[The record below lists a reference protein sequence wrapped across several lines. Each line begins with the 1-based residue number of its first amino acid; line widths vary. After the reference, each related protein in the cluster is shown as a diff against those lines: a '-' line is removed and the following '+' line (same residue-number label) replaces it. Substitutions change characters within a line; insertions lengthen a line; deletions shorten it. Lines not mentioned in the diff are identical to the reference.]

1 MTGEIKNKKFY
12 YYKLK
17 PFYFNELVNSI
28 LVSPKHW
35 DPELMSLRYDFAHIF
50 SVTYSNFYGLP
61 YKIEVIVT
69 IPVQIPTPEK
79 KIPFLN
85 VRLESLI
92 FRINFLKPWGFFI
105 L

>member
-1 MTGEIKNKKFY
+1 
-12 YYKLK
+12 
-17 PFYFNELVNSI
+17 
-28 LVSPKHW
+28 
-35 DPELMSLRYDFAHIF
+35 MSLRYDFAYIF

-92 FRINFLKPWGFFI
+92 FRINFLKP
-105 L
+105 

>member
-50 SVTYSNFYGLP
+50 SVTHSNFYGLP

-85 VRLESLI
+85 VR
-92 FRINFLKPWGFFI
+92 
-105 L
+105 